1 MDKLKLAAIGERL
14 KTGGAQMS
22 RKVSGKMK
30 EFLQVQTPESKMVD
44 EATSE
49 SLPESNWGL
58 NLKICALLNAEEL
71 SGPEVVRAIK
81 RKIASKSMISQ
92 RFSLDLLEA
101 CAMNCDK
108 VFSEIASE
116 KVLEEMV
123 RLIDNPQTHFSNRER
138 ALQLIK
144 AWGESSDLGYLPVFQ
159 QTYAGLKD
167 RGVSFSGEH
176 NRNLADLMESNID
189 PQTLGFPEGYP
200 NPNFNQHAAN
210 QIPLDYY
217 HSTFL
222 SDEEKKE
229 ALVVARNS
237 IELLSSINPEETQ
250 KPLKDD
256 LTMSLLEKCKQS
268 ETLIQRIIE
277 GTVDD
282 ENLLFEALN
291 LNEELQKVI
300 SKYEETGG
308 VSQSER
314 EVPEVSDP
322 DGGVSSH
329 DQSERTSKSTVT
341 PREEKEKSGSTS
353 DGVKSE

>member
-30 EFLQVQTPESKMVD
+30 EFLQVQTPEAKMVD

-49 SLPESNWGL
+49 SLPEPNWGL
-58 NLKICALLNAEEL
+58 NLRICALLNAEEL
-71 SGPEVVRAIK
+71 SGPEVMRAIK
-81 RKIASKSMISQ
+81 KKIASKSMVSQ

-123 RLIDNPQTHFSNRER
+123 RLIDNLQTHFSNRER

-159 QTYAGLKD
+159 QTYASLKE
-167 RGVSFSGEH
+167 RGFSFSGEH
-176 NRNLADLMESNID
+176 TRNLAELMDSNID
-189 PQTLGFPEGYP
+189 EQTLSFPEGYP
-200 NPNFNQHAAN
+200 NPNFDQDDAN
-210 QIPLDYY
+210 QIPVDYY
-217 HSTFL
+217 HRTYL
-222 SDEEKKE
+222 SKEEKTE

-237 IELLSSINPEETQ
+237 IELLSSINSGETQ
-250 KPLKDD
+250 KPVKDD
-256 LTMSLLEKCKQS
+256 LTISLLERCKQS
-268 ETLIQRIIE
+268 QVLIQRIIE
-277 GTVDD
+277 STVDD

-291 LNEELQKVI
+291 INEELQQVI
-300 SKYEETGG
+300 SRHEGTEA
-308 VSQSER
+308 VSQIQG
-314 EVPEVSDP
+314 EVPGVSDP
-322 DGGVSSH
+322 DGGSSCH
-329 DQSERTSKSTVT
+329 DQTVRQSKSLVSPTE
-341 PREEKEKSGSTS
+341 EEKTGSS
-353 DGVKSE
+353 DIGANSE